1 MPPLPTITAEEEG
14 GDRDI
19 IRWPRSIPFHP
30 VCDVYIGLAMLQNTE
45 RKYVLF
51 GTLTRSMEA
60 RSCVSAAVLI
70 YS

>member
-14 GDRDI
+14 GGEVEILSD
-19 IRWPRSIPFHP
+19 
-30 VCDVYIGLAMLQNTE
+30 GLALSPFIPCATCISAWICSRTRRENA
-45 RKYVLF
+45 LF

-60 RSCVSAAVLI
+60 RSCVSAVLI